1 MTERKP
7 VTISLR
13 DAQERYGLPRPTLT
27 RIGKANNAI
36 IFVGNK
42 YLLFVDRMDKVI
54 RDMA

>member
-1 MTERKP
+1 MTERNP

-13 DAQERYGLPRPTLT
+13 DAQERYGLSRPTLT